1 MPPMMVAPERLVPGT
16 SARHCARPTA
26 SASRGR
32 ISSIVAIRIFGVRR
46 SAQRMTKPPTMK
58 VVATTAGVKRCSLT
72 ALPNSRPSTTAGT
85 KAIAT
90 LSAKRRARA
99 SLPRPA
105 SGLREPLPV
114 DDDHGDDRA
123 GLDRDVEHLALG
135 VVEAEQ
141 RAGED
146 QVAGARD
153 RQELGQA
160 LDDAHQGGPGE
171 QHQIQRR
178 LRMAKGGMLA
188 APSVSAMKGGLSAP
202 PAGA

>member
-1 MPPMMVAPERLVPGT
+1 
-16 SARHCARPTA
+16 
-26 SASRGR
+26 
-32 ISSIVAIRIFGVRR
+32 
-46 SAQRMTKPPTMK
+46 MK
-58 VVATTAGVKRCSLT
+58 VVATTAGVKRCALI

-90 LSAKRRARA
+90 LSAKRRARGVA
-99 SLPRPA
+99 AEAGERR
-105 SGLREPLPV
+105 REPLPV
-114 DDDHGDDRA
+114 DDDHREDRA
-123 GLDRDVEHLALG
+123 GLDRDVEHLAL
-135 VVEAEQ
+135 VVGEAEQ

-160 LDDAHQGGPGE
+160 LDDAHQGGLDE

-178 LRMAKGGMLA
+178 LRMAKRGMLA
-188 APSVSAMKGGLSAP
+188 APSYRNEGGLSAP